1 MDIAYA
7 IAVSRGFTVP
17 RANVI
22 MSASHT
28 HSGPGAVSPEFLWG
42 TTTPPREGVLRGMK
56 ADSSH
61 SPLLSLSLF
70 LFPPPAVAP
79 ATDLMVPSLQWKLSN
94 SIADALVSAQA
105 SLQPATIGLSHTN
118 LTGSSSLNLP
128 SHCATN

>member
-42 TTTPPREGVLRGMK
+42 TTTPPREGALRGMQ

-61 SPLLSLSLF
+61 SPLLSLS

>member
-42 TTTPPREGVLRGMK
+42 TTTPPRE
-56 ADSSH
+56 D
-61 SPLLSLSLF
+61 
-70 LFPPPAVAP
+70 
-79 ATDLMVPSLQWKLSN
+79 
-94 SIADALVSAQA
+94 VS
-105 SLQPATIGLSHTN
+105 
-118 LTGSSSLNLP
+118 
-128 SHCATN
+128 

>member
-42 TTTPPREGVLRGMK
+42 TTTPPRENVLRGMK

-61 SPLLSLSLF
+61 SPLLSLS

-118 LTGSSSLNLP
+118 LTGSSSLPLP

>member
-42 TTTPPREGVLRGMK
+42 TTTPPRENVLRGMK

-61 SPLLSLSLF
+61 SPLLSLS

-118 LTGSSSLNLP
+118 LTGSSSSNQP
-128 SHCATN
+128 SHCAMN